1 MKKATLIFI
10 LLLFPMIALAQSMVE
25 IENSDITPVM
35 EDGYI
40 ANVNSPETNETT
52 IVDIDVNLPDIK
64 LLPSSPF
71 YFLKRSWEEVKGWFI
86 FNTNKKIKYGINLA
100 NKRLEETET
109 LIQNKKTDLINGSL
123 DRFNQ
128 QMEEVNSN
136 ITKAKNKSRDLTEIY
151 NLVQQNKERHEA
163 VLNQLQ
169 AQVPDNL
176 KEVISNIK
184 DVSQTGFQITKEK
197 IQEGMDIL
205 ENNLQ

>member
-176 KEVISNIK
+176 KEVISII
-184 DVSQTGFQITKEK
+184 DAAWKEAGR
-197 IQEGMDIL
+197 E
-205 ENNLQ
+205 